1 MSSRDISQ
9 RRWNGWG
16 QAGQEMALTADGA
29 HFLRQTLGDGQ
40 PLASADWEQVMA
52 QVPESRL
59 PPSGL
64 YSIKCEDR
72 IRHARGQSL
81 PDWLAMKSGD
91 FTIFPDAVAFPTC
104 SEQVRQLLAQAKQNG
119 WDLIP
124 YGGGTSVVGHINTHR
139 SERPVLTVSMVKM
152 NRLLD
157 LDRDDQIATFGAGV
171 AGPFLEAQLQ
181 AHGYTLGHFP
191 QSFEL
196 STLGGWI
203 VTRSSGQQSLRYGRI
218 ENLFAGGKLETFNGT
233 INIPTVPASSAGPDW
248 RQLLLGSEGRLGI
261 LSEAKVKVSRLPQQE
276 IFGVAFLPNWP
287 QGMRC
292 VRELIQQK
300 LPLSM
305 LRLSNSEE
313 TRTQLFLSA
322 TATQRQ
328 WLSRLMALKGI
339 GDNKTMMVYGITGNR
354 LSNRSVYRELKQTI
368 RHFGGFNT
376 GQPLGKKWAHKRFTF
391 PYLRETLWQ
400 RGYVVDTLET
410 ATNWSNIPSLIEK
423 IEHNLRHGLE
433 KFGEKVHVFTHLS
446 HLYSDGGSIY
456 TTYVFRVADSY
467 QETHQRWQTLKH
479 STSQIIV
486 DNQATISHQHGVGLD
501 HAPYLEQEKSELVI
515 ASLKRSFEFFDPE
528 KQLNPGKLFNDLE

>member
-1 MSSRDISQ
+1 MSSWDISQ

-16 QAGQEMALTADGA
+16 KAGQEMALTADGA
-29 HFLRQTLGDGQ
+29 HFLGQTLGDGQ
-40 PLASADWEQVMA
+40 PLASADFEQVMT

-81 PDWLAMKSGD
+81 PDWLAIKSGD

-104 SEQVRQLLAQAKQNG
+104 SEQVRQILAQARKNS

-124 YGGGTSVVGHINTHR
+124 YGGGTSVVGHINTHS
-139 SERPVLTVSMVKM
+139 SERPVITVSMVRM

-233 INIPTVPASSAGPDW
+233 IDIPTVPASSAGPDW

-276 IFGVAFLPNWP
+276 IFGVAFL
-287 QGMRC
+287 
-292 VRELIQQK
+292 
-300 LPLSM
+300 
-305 LRLSNSEE
+305 
-313 TRTQLFLSA
+313 
-322 TATQRQ
+322 
-328 WLSRLMALKGI
+328 
-339 GDNKTMMVYGITGNR
+339 
-354 LSNRSVYRELKQTI
+354 
-368 RHFGGFNT
+368 
-376 GQPLGKKWAHKRFTF
+376 
-391 PYLRETLWQ
+391 
-400 RGYVVDTLET
+400 
-410 ATNWSNIPSLIEK
+410 
-423 IEHNLRHGLE
+423 
-433 KFGEKVHVFTHLS
+433 
-446 HLYSDGGSIY
+446 
-456 TTYVFRVADSY
+456 
-467 QETHQRWQTLKH
+467 
-479 STSQIIV
+479 
-486 DNQATISHQHGVGLD
+486 
-501 HAPYLEQEKSELVI
+501 
-515 ASLKRSFEFFDPE
+515 
-528 KQLNPGKLFNDLE
+528 